1 MNEEPNIVKIKF
13 HGNLGKRL
21 KRKNWDLAVSSVRE
35 AFRAVDVLSKR
46 KLTKC
51 LIKDTEKNLKY
62 QIKVNNK
69 PVDTSGID
77 YEDLSSV
84 YTSELCIKRK
94 IKNIDI
100 IPVLEGSGGGGG
112 GGFLMAL
119 IGVILI
125 IAAIPTGGASLAMF
139 AELTA
144 LQTLGMVAGFGLLAG
159 GISMLLAKPPKFDD
173 FREIEST
180 KKSTSY
186 LFGGPTNTANEGG
199 PIPVGYGR
207 LIAGSQVIQTSLLV
221 RQMTV
226 AELGT
231 YRTS

>member
-21 KRKNWDLAVSSVRE
+21 KRKNWNLAVKSVSE
-35 AFRAVDVLSKR
+35 AFHAVDVLSKR

-84 YTSELCIKRK
+84 HTSELCIKRK

-112 GGFLMAL
+112 GFLMAL
-119 IGVILI
+119 IGIVLI
-125 IAAIPTGGASLAMF
+125 VASGGLAAGVVF
-139 AELTA
+139 AEMA
-144 LQTLGMVAGFGLLAG
+144 ASSMMMMVAGFGLLAG

>member
-1 MNEEPNIVKIKF
+1 
-13 HGNLGKRL
+13 
-21 KRKNWDLAVSSVRE
+21 
-35 AFRAVDVLSKR
+35 
-46 KLTKC
+46 
-51 LIKDTEKNLKY
+51 
-62 QIKVNNK
+62 
-69 PVDTSGID
+69 
-77 YEDLSSV
+77 
-84 YTSELCIKRK
+84 
-94 IKNIDI
+94 
-100 IPVLEGSGGGGG
+100 
-112 GGFLMAL
+112 
-119 IGVILI
+119 
-125 IAAIPTGGASLAMF
+125 MF
-139 AELTA
+139 AELSA
-144 LQTLGMVAGFGLLAG
+144 LQMVGMVAGFGLLAG